1 PPPPPK
7 PNLGSAVGTAVGIW
21 INRGVLDSFFHSVF
35 LPRFPTIGKSRD
47 RSGGQHTPRPPNPV
61 LLIPSFTNA
70 VLGNFAILSLRIMH
84 NLLFRP
90 SRQGR
95 KFRLFSPITLG
106 LAALTLSLGACQSSP
121 EATPPTDTETSSGG
135 EILPG
140 AGTRVTAAY
149 SVLEDLFQ
157 TEVVNLGLEQLG
169 YTIEDP
175 KELEYA
181 TMHVDLA
188 NGGLDYTA
196 VHWQQLHNEFF
207 ENSGGDE
214 KLERLGVIVED
225 ALQGYAIDKATADEY
240 GITSLDQ
247 LQDPE
252 IAALF
257 DTDGDGQANLT
268 GCNPGWGCELVI
280 EHHLDEY
287 GLRDTVQH
295 DQGKY
300 FALMADTLTRFDQG
314 ESILYYT
321 WTPLWVGGVLT
332 PGAEV
337 EWLEVPY
344 TSLPEAQGD
353 LSEED
358 TSSNGKNLGFAV
370 DQLMVLANQEFA
382 DANPSAVA
390 FMASVQVPLEDVS
403 AQNQLMQEGEDSPE
417 DIRRHAEE
425 WVAKN
430 QDQFDTWVNSALSV
444 AAQ

>member
-1 PPPPPK
+1 
-7 PNLGSAVGTAVGIW
+7 
-21 INRGVLDSFFHSVF
+21 
-35 LPRFPTIGKSRD
+35 
-47 RSGGQHTPRPPNPV
+47 
-61 LLIPSFTNA
+61 
-70 VLGNFAILSLRIMH
+70 MH
-84 NLLFRP
+84 NLLSRP

-95 KFRLFSPITLG
+95 KFRLFSPMTLG

-121 EATPPTDTETSSGG
+121 EATPDTETSSSG
-135 EILPG
+135 EVLPG

-344 TSLPEAQGD
+344 TSLPEAQGE

-425 WVAKN
+425 WVAEN